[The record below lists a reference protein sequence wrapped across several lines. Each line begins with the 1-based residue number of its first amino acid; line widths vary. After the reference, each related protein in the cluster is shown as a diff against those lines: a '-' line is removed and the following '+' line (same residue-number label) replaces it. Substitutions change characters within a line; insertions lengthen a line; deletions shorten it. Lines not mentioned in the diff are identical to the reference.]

1 MQTASW
7 CILCHIYH
15 FVKILT
21 MATMTGLFNLGC
33 HKDDPA
39 TNGKKYSRAIEL
51 TRVSNDHL
59 AAIDPKDAKNK
70 SGKQSI
76 LEVSRSSR

>member
-1 MQTASW
+1 MQTALW

-33 HKDDPA
+33 PA